1 MRLRIAENFEA
12 FFYAPLY
19 ALQAL
24 RLAEAQGLT
33 IDWLPPGSPG
43 GAIDAVRAGSVDLT
57 WGGPMR
63 VLRDR
68 DTTPHDGA
76 SLVCFG
82 EVVGRDPFALLAGPM
97 LRADDTGTF
106 DLRRLPQHR
115 LSIVSEVPTPWFC
128 LQQDLRDLGVDPKQM
143 VERQQV
149 LSGLSMSQQIEALQN
164 GSADIIQLF
173 EPHISSL
180 ERQGLAKVLAQA
192 SARGPCCYTT
202 FITSRDGLSRH
213 RPALAALERA
223 LALAQQWMAT
233 ASDETLARLI
243 APRFPAVP
251 VDVLCSAVSRYR
263 LAGVWSD
270 TPTISRIG
278 IDRLRDSLLAG
289 GFVSHAASFEDIV
302 VNV

>member
-24 RLAEAQGLT
+24 RLAESQALT
-33 IDWLPPGSPG
+33 IDWLPPGGPG

-82 EVVGRDPFALLAGPM
+82 EVVGRDPFALLAGPQ
-97 LRADDTGTF
+97 LLADDSQPF
-106 DLRRLPQHR
+106 DLRRLTAR
-115 LSIVSEVPTPWFC
+115 RVSVVSEVPTPWFC
-128 LQQDLRDLGVDPKQM
+128 LQQDLRDLGVDPHHM
-143 VERQQV
+143 LANQQV
-149 LSGLSMSQQIEALQN
+149 QSGLSMPQQMDALQS
-164 GSADIIQLF
+164 GSVDVIQLF

-180 ERQGLAKVLAQA
+180 ERQGLAKVLVQA
-192 SARGPCCYTT
+192 STRGPCCYTT

-223 LALAQQWMAT
+223 LALAQQWIAT
-233 ASDETLARLI
+233 ASDEALARLI

-251 VDVLCSAVSRYR
+251 MDVLCNAVSRYR

-270 TPTISRIG
+270 TPTVSRTG
-278 IDRLRDSLLAG
+278 IDRLRNSLLAG
-289 GFVSHAASFEDIV
+289 GFVSRAASFDDIV
-302 VNV
+302 VSI